1 VDTLGMYKN
10 TFPSSRDASG
20 LRTFPDKAESL
31 LRKISDHVLVL
42 QTQGFMISIFAPVT
56 LSNPFYTIIRYY
68 HENFQKFIQVL
79 GYIDDQLHIT
89 ASNPKQ
95 QIVID
100 VADLRTTQE
109 HYFKLIG
116 DEKNHILTCVK
127 PQLATGRP
135 ITAQSEVAGCTPKK

>member
-1 VDTLGMYKN
+1 MYKN

-42 QTQGFMISIFAPVT
+42 QTQAFMISIFAPVT
-56 LSNPFYTIIRYY
+56 LSDPFYTTIRYY